1 MAIGKTKDDHE
12 DYEGFVEKFKPKL
25 TTDDCMTPP
34 AVYEAVAGY
43 VSDRFGV
50 DRADMVRPFW
60 PGADYE
66 SAEYP
71 EGCCV
76 VDNPPFSILAKI
88 KRFYEARGVRY
99 FLFCPSLT
107 ALSCADATERTHLVC
122 DAHVVYENGAVVST
136 SFVTNMG
143 GDVVM
148 ESCPELSRRVNE
160 AIEAGAEGGK
170 RSLPKYAYPD
180 ALATAAMFKRYAK
193 HGIAMTVRRG
203 ECARVSALDSQR
215 AAGKKMFG
223 GGLLLS
229 AAKAAE
235 RAAAERAATERAA
248 AERAAAERAAADL
261 SDAVVWELSPR
272 EVELQ
277 AGLGR
282 TEVTA

>member
-1 MAIGKTKDDHE
+1 MAVGKTKADHE
-12 DYEGFVEKFKPKL
+12 DYDGFVEKFKPKL

-43 VSDRFGV
+43 VSERFGI

-76 VDNPPFSILAKI
+76 VDNPPFSILSGI

-107 ALSCADATERTHLVC
+107 ALGGADATERTHLIC
-122 DAHVVYENGAVVST
+122 DASVVYENGAVVRT

-148 ESCPELSRRVNE
+148 ESCPDLSRRVND
-160 AIEAGAEGGK
+160 ASRAVASAGK
-170 RSLPKYAYPD
+170 RTVPKYAYPH
-180 ALATAAMFKRYAK
+180 AVATAAMFQRYAK
-193 HGIAMTVRRG
+193 HGISMTVRRG
-203 ECARVSALDSQR
+203 ECAKVSALDQQR
-215 AAGKKMFG
+215 AAGKAVFG

-235 RAAAERAATERAA
+235 RAAAERAA
-248 AERAAAERAAADL
+248 AELA
-261 SDAVVWELSPR
+261 DAVVWELSPR
-272 EVELQ
+272 EIELQ
-277 AGLGR
+277 AGLGGR
-282 TEVTA
+282 R